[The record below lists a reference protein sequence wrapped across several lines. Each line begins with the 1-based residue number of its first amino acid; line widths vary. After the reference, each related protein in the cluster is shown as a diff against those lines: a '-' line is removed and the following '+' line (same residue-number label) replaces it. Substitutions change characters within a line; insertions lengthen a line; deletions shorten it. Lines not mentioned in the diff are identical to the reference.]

1 MITSHQNEYA
11 MTVKTVS
18 TLQNYRCTK
27 IRKEKGKKKKS
38 KVTVRSDIF
47 SILLKKAE
55 RESNRV

>member
-18 TLQNYRCTK
+18 ALQSYRCTK
-27 IRKEKGKKKKS
+27 IRKVKGKKES
-38 KVTVRSDIF
+38 KLTVRSD
-47 SILLKKAE
+47 ILLKKAE

>member
-1 MITSHQNEYA
+1 

>member
-1 MITSHQNEYA
+1 

-18 TLQNYRCTK
+18 ALQSYRCTK
-27 IRKEKGKKKKS
+27 IRKEKGKKES
-38 KVTVRSDIF
+38 KLTVRSDIF

>member
-18 TLQNYRCTK
+18 ALQSYRCTK
-27 IRKEKGKKKKS
+27 IRKEKGKKES
-38 KVTVRSDIF
+38 KLTVRSDIF
-47 SILLKKAE
+47 YILLKKAE

>member
-18 TLQNYRCTK
+18 ALQSYRCTK
-27 IRKEKGKKKKS
+27 IRKVKGKKES
-38 KVTVRSDIF
+38 KLTVRSDIF